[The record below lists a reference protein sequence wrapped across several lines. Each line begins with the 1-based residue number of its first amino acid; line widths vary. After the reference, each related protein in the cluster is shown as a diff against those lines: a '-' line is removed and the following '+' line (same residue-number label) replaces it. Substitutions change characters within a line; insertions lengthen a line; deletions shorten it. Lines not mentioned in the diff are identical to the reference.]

1 MDEFDET
8 TLRRLYDA
16 LSSDEPRPAS
26 DLGRAANLDA
36 GRVKAAARALR
47 RRGALVAGGD
57 RTGYRRILPP
67 PLDAAA
73 VTAAVRGEVGGE
85 IRRLDVVATTMDA
98 ARAWAAEGAPHGAV
112 VLADAQT
119 AGRGRQGRAWAS
131 PPQLGL
137 YFSVILSPG
146 RLPADVSPLSLLA
159 GVAAA
164 EACREAA
171 EVEVGLKW
179 PNDLVAGGA
188 KVGGILVE
196 APAQPPV
203 VIVGVGVN
211 VYHCPYDFPAGFTLP
226 ATSLVAARRRAVSR
240 ERLAVA
246 VLNRLG
252 AWLASW
258 RADGPAPALEVW
270 RGFSLTLGS
279 RVRVTEGDVVGT
291 AVDVTSDG
299 ALVVEDEAGGR
310 HVIHAGDVVADD
322 A

>member
-146 RLPADVSPLSLLA
+146 RPRTPAAPLFPHPADAGRRKGTVFAGALRGEETSVAQQLSKLISLSSTRSPL
-159 GVAAA
+159 
-164 EACREAA
+164 C
-171 EVEVGLKW
+171 
-179 PNDLVAGGA
+179 
-188 KVGGILVE
+188 
-196 APAQPPV
+196 
-203 VIVGVGVN
+203 
-211 VYHCPYDFPAGFTLP
+211 
-226 ATSLVAARRRAVSR
+226 
-240 ERLAVA
+240 
-246 VLNRLG
+246 
-252 AWLASW
+252 
-258 RADGPAPALEVW
+258 
-270 RGFSLTLGS
+270 
-279 RVRVTEGDVVGT
+279 
-291 AVDVTSDG
+291 
-299 ALVVEDEAGGR
+299 
-310 HVIHAGDVVADD
+310 
-322 A
+322 